1 MKRFLKRH
9 KRPVTTSA
17 AVLLL
22 CAALTVYL
30 VINPGKPHASA
41 EKEEARLVETRRL
54 VYEPVAVII
63 RGEGFIRSARS
74 LTVTAMTGGK
84 VINTFEGLKSGLE
97 VEAGQELILID
108 DEEAANNLALARM
121 ELIRSTASLLSAV
134 QGDGTLYSRWSDF
147 FSRLSPEADDLPP
160 LPEVESDREK
170 LLASNFGVLSAYY
183 GVREAA
189 IRLGY
194 HRVTA
199 PFPGVLEGDGVTL
212 YSNISQGA
220 PLFTLTD
227 PLNLELTAA
236 LSRDELGMIS
246 PDTQEVLVYPGE
258 MRDISLPGRLVRVDK
273 TMQQESQTVK
283 VHITFRNPDSKPRFF
298 PGNYAE
304 VEIPG
309 ISFESAFTLPRALLN
324 PDGTVNTF
332 EEGRLVKYPVEI
344 LYTQSETVI
353 LAPTLPEG
361 SRIVFTRLQ
370 SPLQGMALRRIE
382 EK

>member
-1 MKRFLKRH
+1 MKRFFKRH
-9 KRPVTTSA
+9 KRPVVTSA

-22 CAALTVYL
+22 CGTLTVYL

-63 RGEGFIRSARS
+63 RGEGFIRSSRS
-74 LTVTAMTGGK
+74 LTVTAMTGGR
-84 VINTFEGLKSGLE
+84 VINTYEGLKSGLE
-97 VEAGQELILID
+97 VEAGQELVDID
-108 DEEAANNLALARM
+108 NEEAANNLALAQM

-134 QGDGTLYSRWSDF
+134 KGDGTLYSRWSDF
-147 FSRLSPEADDLPP
+147 FSLLTPEADDLPP
-160 LPEVESDREK
+160 LPAVESDREK

-189 IRLGY
+189 IQLGY

-212 YSNISQGA
+212 HSNISQGE

-227 PLNLELTAA
+227 PINLELTVA
-236 LSRDELGMIS
+236 LSGEELGMIS
-246 PDTQEVLVYPGE
+246 PDTQVVRIYPGE
-258 MRDISLPGRLVRVDK
+258 IRDISLPGRLVRVDK
-273 TMQQESQTVK
+273 TMQRESQTVK
-283 VHITFRNPDSKPRFF
+283 VHIAFRNPDSKPQFF

-324 PDGTVNTF
+324 ADGTVNTF
-332 EEGRLVKYPVEI
+332 EDGRLVKYPVEI

-353 LAPTLPEG
+353 LAPTLPKG